1 MVPVHA
7 SSALDG
13 AKSPDHGFELVRNT
27 SMPTGTSKGD
37 IENARLTE
45 GMEQSAPA
53 TQGSWQA
60 SQREAAEPY

>member
-1 MVPVHA
+1 
-7 SSALDG
+7 
-13 AKSPDHGFELVRNT
+13 
-27 SMPTGTSKGD
+27 MPTGTSKGD